1 MKFKCLGIECTAHT
15 FGASVVEEKGNILS
29 EVRDMY
35 TTEKGGIIPID
46 AAKHHKEVRKLDLTR
61 PASRKYP
68 RAYIQAVCAQID
80 RVLNRQELHL
90 LIELLVGWK
99 KQRLSA

>member
-46 AAKHHKEVRKLDLTR
+46 AAKHHKEVRDKIINQALKDAKLTIKGINLIAISKG
-61 PASRKYP
+61 PGLAP
-68 RAYIQAVCAQID
+68 C
-80 RVLNRQELHL
+80 L
-90 LIELLVGWK
+90 LSGM
-99 KQRLSA
+99 